1 MVFQWRIGVAGM
13 SKDFCRLDCFL
24 TGGKVKAYGL
34 LLYDKNLITYYLYF
48 LSIMAYFRS
57 SDFWSI

>member
-1 MVFQWRIGVAGM
+1 MVFQWRIGVTGM
-13 SKDFCRLDCFL
+13 SKDFCRLDFFL
-24 TGGKVKAYGL
+24 NDGKVKAYGL
-34 LLYDKNLITYYLYF
+34 LLYNNNLITYYLYF